1 MKTHADGE
9 DDDVGAGA
17 AAAADGDGPA
27 AAGGGKRR
35 KSGAGAGAGADAGA
49 GAGALASA
57 SNYKGLS
64 IRVSFSEAGES
75 KDMNAL
81 SGGQKSLV
89 ALSLIFAIQR
99 SDPAPF
105 YVFDEIDSAL
115 DAVHRGAVGALIK
128 KQTYDKDAPAQFIT
142 STFSPEIVAFADA
155 WFGVELQQK
164 TSSIGPMDKD
174 EALAF
179 VHAANAS
186 AAAGADAGGAGEG
199 AGAGAGAGVG
209 GKKASK
215 KARKSSASAAAASSA
230 ADDDE

>member
-9 DDDVGAGA
+9 DDDAGAGA
-17 AAAADGDGPA
+17 VAAADGDGPA

-35 KSGAGAGAGADAGA
+35 KSGAGAGAGVGADAGA

-115 DAVHRGAVGALIK
+115 DAVHRGAVGQLIK
-128 KQTYDKDAPAQFIT
+128 KQSYDKDVPAQFIT

-186 AAAGADAGGAGEG
+186 AAAGADAGGGGGAE
-199 AGAGAGAGVG
+199 AGAGAGGAR
-209 GKKASK
+209 KAAK
-215 KARKSSASAAAASSA
+215 KARKSSASAAAA
-230 ADDDE
+230 DDEEA